1 MDQANE
7 LRHVAVILDGN
18 GRWAAQHGVERKE
31 GHLAGANRVVDFMN
45 YIGKYDSIR
54 YVTLYAFSTENW
66 KRSKDEVDALMNI
79 LARFLDENLEVLLK
93 EKVRL
98 LTTGDISALPEAC
111 RVRLDKVKRETAKDF
126 TRTFILALN
135 YGSRMEI
142 TDAVKSIAAEVK
154 DGKLSL
160 DDITEKTVADHLYLP
175 EVPDPDLLIRTS
187 GEERVSNFL
196 LWQISYSEFYFTKTL
211 WPDFDINEFD
221 RAVQAFYG
229 RKRRFGGR

>member
-1 MDQANE
+1 MDQENE
-7 LRHVAVILDGN
+7 LKHVAVILDGN

-45 YIGKYDSIR
+45 YISRYDSIR

-66 KRSKDEVDALMNI
+66 KRSKEEVDALMNI
-79 LARFLDENLEVLLK
+79 LAQFLDDNLEVLLR

-98 LTTGDISALPEAC
+98 LTIGDISALPEAC
-111 RVRLDKVKRETAKDF
+111 RVRLDKVKKETSKSF
-126 TRTFILALN
+126 ERTFILALN

-142 TDAVKSIAAEVK
+142 ADAAKKIAFEVK
-154 DGKLSL
+154 NGTLSPE
-160 DDITEKTVADHLYLP
+160 DITEKTVADHLYLP
-175 EVPDPDLLIRTS
+175 GVPDPDLLIRTS
-187 GEERVSNFL
+187 GEERISNFL

-211 WPDFDINEFD
+211 WPDFDIDEFD
-221 RAVQAFYG
+221 KAVQAYYG

>member
-1 MDQANE
+1 MAQANE

-31 GHLAGANRVVDFMN
+31 GHLAGANRVVDFLN
-45 YIGKYDSIR
+45 YISWYESIR

-66 KRSKDEVDALMNI
+66 KRPKEEVDALMNI
-79 LARFLDENLEVLLK
+79 LARFLDDNLEVLIR

-98 LTTGDISALPEAC
+98 LTTGDTSALPEPC
-111 RVRLDKVKRETAKDF
+111 RIRLDKVKRETAKDF
-126 TRTFILALN
+126 NRTFILALN

-142 TDAVKSIAAEVK
+142 TDAVKSIAAEVQK
-154 DGKLSL
+154 GMLSPE
-160 DDITEKTVADHLYLP
+160 DITEKTVADHLYLP

-221 RAVQAFYG
+221 KAVQAYYG

>member
-1 MDQANE
+1 MERGGE

-18 GRWAAQHGVERKE
+18 GRWAEQHGVERKE

-45 YIGKYDSIR
+45 YISNYESIR

-66 KRSKDEVDALMNI
+66 KRSKEEVDALMNI
-79 LARFLDENLEVLLK
+79 LARFLDDNLELMLK

-98 LTTGDISALPEAC
+98 LTTGDTSALPEEC
-111 RVRLDKVKRETAKDF
+111 RVRLEKVKRETGKDF

-142 TDAVKSIAAEVK
+142 THAVKSIAAEVK

-160 DDITEKTVADHLYLP
+160 DDITEKTVADHMYLP
-175 EVPDPDLLIRTS
+175 DVPDPDLLIRTS

-196 LWQISYSEFYFTKTL
+196 LWQISYSEFYFTTTL
-211 WPDFDINEFD
+211 WPDFDNDEFGK
-221 RAVQAFYG
+221 AVQAFYS

>member
-1 MDQANE
+1 MDRANE
-7 LRHVAVILDGN
+7 LKHVAVILDGN

-45 YIGKYDSIR
+45 YISRYESIR

-79 LARFLDENLEVLLK
+79 LAQFLDDNLDVLLR

-98 LTTGDISALPEAC
+98 LTIGDVSALPEAC
-111 RVRLDKVKRETAKDF
+111 RVRLDKVKTETAKDF
-126 TRTFILALN
+126 ERTFILALN

-142 TDAVKSIAAEVK
+142 ADAAKSIAVEVK
-154 DGKLSL
+154 NGTLSP

-175 EVPDPDLLIRTS
+175 GIPDPDLLIRTS

-211 WPDFDINEFD
+211 WPDFDIDEFD
-221 RAVQAFYG
+221 KAVQAFYG

>member
-1 MDQANE
+1 MDQVNE
-7 LRHVAVILDGN
+7 LKHVAVILDGN

-45 YIGKYDSIR
+45 YISRYDSIR

-66 KRSKDEVDALMNI
+66 KRSKEEVDALMNI
-79 LARFLDENLEVLLK
+79 LAQFLDDNLEILLK

-98 LTTGDISALPEAC
+98 LTMGDVSALPEAC
-111 RVRLDKVKRETAKDF
+111 RVRLDKVKKKTSKVFE
-126 TRTFILALN
+126 RTFILALN

-142 TDAVKSIAAEVK
+142 ADAAKKIAFEVK
-154 DGKLSL
+154 NGTLSPEA
-160 DDITEKTVADHLYLP
+160 ITEKTVAEHLYLP

-211 WPDFDINEFD
+211 WPDFDIDEFD
-221 RAVQAFYG
+221 KAVQAYYG

>member
-1 MDQANE
+1 MAQANE

-18 GRWAAQHGVERKE
+18 GRWATQHGVERKE

-45 YIGKYDSIR
+45 YISCYESIR

-66 KRSKDEVDALMNI
+66 KRSKEEVDALMNI
-79 LARFLDENLEVLLK
+79 LARFLDDNLGVLLK

-98 LTTGDISALPEAC
+98 LTTGDISALPEPC
-111 RVRLDKVKRETAKDF
+111 RVRLDKVKRETAKEF

-142 TDAVKSIAAEVK
+142 TDAVKSIANEVK
-154 DGKLSL
+154 NGTLSIE
-160 DDITEKTVADHLYLP
+160 DITEKTVADHLYLP

-221 RAVQAFYG
+221 KAVQAYYG

>member
-31 GHLAGANRVVDFMN
+31 GHLAGANRVVDFLN

-54 YVTLYAFSTENW
+54 FVTLYAFSTENW

-79 LARFLDENLEVLLK
+79 LARFLDDNLEVLLK

-98 LTTGDISALPEAC
+98 LTAGDISALPEEC
-111 RVRLDKVKRETAKDF
+111 RVRLDKVKRETEKDF

-154 DGKLSL
+154 NGTLSL

-211 WPDFDINEFD
+211 WPDFDIKEFD
-221 RAVQAFYG
+221 KAVQAFYG

>member
-1 MDQANE
+1 MAQENE

-18 GRWAAQHGVERKE
+18 GRWATQHGVERRE

-45 YIGKYDSIR
+45 YISRYESIR

-66 KRSKDEVDALMNI
+66 KRSKEEVDALMNI
-79 LARFLDENLEVLLK
+79 LARFLDDNLEVLLR

-98 LTTGDISALPEAC
+98 LTTGDISALPEPC
-111 RVRLDKVKRETAKDF
+111 RVRLDKVKRETAKEF

-135 YGSRMEI
+135 YGSRME
-142 TDAVKSIAAEVK
+142 
-154 DGKLSL
+154 
-160 DDITEKTVADHLYLP
+160 ITEKTVADHLYLP

-221 RAVQAFYG
+221 KAVQAYYG

>member
-18 GRWAAQHGVERKE
+18 GRWATQHGVERKE
-31 GHLAGANRVVDFMN
+31 GHLAGANRVVDFLN

-79 LARFLDENLEVLLK
+79 LARFLDDNLEVLLR

-98 LTTGDISALPEAC
+98 LTSGDISALPEEC
-111 RVRLDKVKRETAKDF
+111 RVRLDKVKRETSKDF

-142 TDAVKSIAAEVK
+142 TDAVKAIAAEVK
-154 DGKLSL
+154 NGTLFL
-160 DDITEKTVADHLYLP
+160 DDITEKTVSDHLYLP

-221 RAVQAFYG
+221 KAVQAFYG

>member
-1 MDQANE
+1 MDRANE
-7 LRHVAVILDGN
+7 LKHVAVILDGN

-45 YIGKYDSIR
+45 YISRYESIR

-79 LARFLDENLEVLLK
+79 LAQFLDDNLEVLLR

-98 LTTGDISALPEAC
+98 LTIGDVSALPEAC
-111 RVRLDKVKRETAKDF
+111 RVRLDKVKLETAKDF
-126 TRTFILALN
+126 ERTFILALN

-142 TDAVKSIAAEVK
+142 ADAARSIAVEVK
-154 DGKLSL
+154 NGTLSP

-175 EVPDPDLLIRTS
+175 GIPDPDLLIRTS

-211 WPDFDINEFD
+211 WPDFDIDEFD
-221 RAVQAFYG
+221 KAVRAFYG

>member
-1 MDQANE
+1 MEQVNE
-7 LRHVAVILDGN
+7 LRHVAIILDGN

-31 GHLAGANRVVDFMN
+31 GHLAGANRVVDFLN
-45 YIGKYDSIR
+45 YIGKYESIR

-79 LARFLDENLEVLLK
+79 LAQFLDDNLEVLLK

-98 LTTGDISALPEAC
+98 LTMGDISALPEAC
-111 RVRLDKVKRETAKDF
+111 RVRLDKVKWETAKDF

-142 TDAVKSIAAEVK
+142 ADAAKSIAAEVK
-154 DGKLSL
+154 NGTLSL

-175 EVPDPDLLIRTS
+175 GVPDPDLLIRTS

-221 RAVQAFYG
+221 KAVLAFYG

>member
-1 MDQANE
+1 MDRENE
-7 LRHVAVILDGN
+7 LKHVAVILDGN

-45 YIGKYDSIR
+45 YISRYDSIR

-66 KRSKDEVDALMNI
+66 KRSKEEVDALMNI
-79 LARFLDENLEVLLK
+79 LAQFLDDNLEVLLR

-98 LTTGDISALPEAC
+98 LTMGDISALPEAC
-111 RVRLDKVKRETAKDF
+111 RVRLDKVKKETAKVF
-126 TRTFILALN
+126 ERTFILALN

-142 TDAVKSIAAEVK
+142 ADAAKKIALEVK
-154 DGKLSL
+154 NGALSPE
-160 DDITEKTVADHLYLP
+160 DITEKTVADHLYLP

-187 GEERVSNFL
+187 GEERVSNFM

-211 WPDFDINEFD
+211 WPDFDIDEFD
-221 RAVQAFYG
+221 KAVQAYHG